1 MFKFKTMIEGRVGER
16 LVEMAQRVIDSNPKY
31 FKELADSDEEI
42 TVVLGVNKTLGMTA
56 NVIPVSGML
65 RFGTV
70 KNHRKMLLSFGTT
83 AINAYRFNREMES
96 IMFHELIHVR
106 QFATGQ
112 VQIVLRDGA
121 LKISSTMTG
130 EEVLYA
136 ETSKELVQYNKLISN
151 INGSRKTVEAL
162 STAVSQLPWEEEAWR
177 LTAEAYPDVDNLLEY
192 KEESMIETAKK
203 AVSVNIDVIRR
214 IIKSDVSFADIMEYS
229 NSTSSYLAFNN
240 MDYID

>member
-16 LVEMAQRVIDSNPKY
+16 LVEMAQRVVDSNPKY

-96 IMFHELIHVR
+96 IMFHEMIHVR

-121 LKISSTMTG
+121 FKISSIMTG

-136 ETSKELVQYNKLISN
+136 ETS
-151 INGSRKTVEAL
+151 
-162 STAVSQLPWEEEAWR
+162 
-177 LTAEAYPDVDNLLEY
+177 
-192 KEESMIETAKK
+192 
-203 AVSVNIDVIRR
+203 
-214 IIKSDVSFADIMEYS
+214 
-229 NSTSSYLAFNN
+229 
-240 MDYID
+240 